1 MSHRHKLPGYFGP
14 PPTYCFCCGQ
24 KWGGMGD
31 CVQGPRCGCEILDAC
46 RVCKKCKKH
55 CTCKWK
61 VTVLFDG
68 SHEMK
73 TVCEGRDFE
82 EVEKQVG
89 HLALIQVT
97 DRIIVYKN
105 GEQWRRID
113 LR

>member
-1 MSHRHKLPGYFGP
+1 MRYHYPEIKGP
-14 PPTYCFCCGQ
+14 PPMHCLCCGAKEGQ
-24 KWGGMGD
+24 G
-31 CVQGPRCGCEILDAC
+31 CVRGFTCGCDYSHC
-46 RVCKKCKKH
+46 RVCRKCKKH
-55 CTCKWK
+55 CTCEWK

-73 TVCEGRDFE
+73 VGYEGRDFE

-105 GEQWRRID
+105 GEQYRRID